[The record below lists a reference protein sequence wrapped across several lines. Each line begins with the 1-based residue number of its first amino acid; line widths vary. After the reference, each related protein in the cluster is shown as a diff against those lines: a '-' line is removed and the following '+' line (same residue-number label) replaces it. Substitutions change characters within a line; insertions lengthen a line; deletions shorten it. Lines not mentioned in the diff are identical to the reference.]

1 MHRSVWIIDRTEAT
15 GRLGMVVAQHELAA
29 EVGVAV
35 LADGGNA
42 IDAAVATAFTIG
54 VVEPFMSGIGGGGL
68 MLVYLAETQETVAI
82 DFGMCAPLAARPD
95 LYALLPGT
103 SATRFGWRAVEGD
116 ANVHGPL
123 AIAVPGAVAGLVT
136 ALERYG
142 TRPLAEL
149 LQPAIRLAR
158 DGFPVS
164 WHTSL
169 EMAQDAALLARYPS
183 TRAIFTRDGL
193 PLPVQTGLEPTILRQ
208 PDLARSLEAIAR
220 EGSDTF
226 YRGELGRQLVEGL
239 RDLGALLT
247 MEDLERYTVRLSA
260 PLWGEYRGYRIAVAP
275 APSGGPTVL
284 EALHLLACFP
294 LAEYGHNSSRT
305 LHILIE
311 AFRQAFVDR
320 FAYLADPA
328 FVPVPV
334 AGLTDPAYARERASE
349 IGERARQR
357 IEPGDPARLGV
368 ERVFA
373 RSLPNYGTGSTTH
386 IGVVDRW
393 GNAVAL
399 TQTLLS
405 AWGSRVVAPGTGIL
419 MNNGM
424 FWFDPEPGRAN
435 SIEPG
440 KRPLA
445 NMAPTLV
452 FADHGVFL
460 TLGAM
465 GGRRII
471 DAVVQVV
478 SNVIDHG
485 LGIQA
490 AISAPRIDC
499 SVEPTVVSSRIDP
512 AVIAALEER
521 GHRLQVV
528 REDFADVPFA
538 SPGGILRDHEGILHG
553 GTNPYYPGAAIG
565 LDR

>member
-1 MHRSVWIIDRTEAT
+1 MSRSEWIIDRTEAL
-15 GRLGMVVAQHELAA
+15 GSHGMVVAQHELAA

-42 IDAAVATAFTIG
+42 IDAAVATAFAIG

-68 MLVYLAETQETVAI
+68 MLVYLAESRETVAI

-123 AIAVPGAVAGLVT
+123 AIAVPGMVAGLVT

-220 EGSDTF
+220 DGADAF

-284 EALHLLACFP
+284 ESLHLLDCFP
-294 LAEYGHNSSRT
+294 LADYGHNSSRT
-305 LHILIE
+305 LHVLIE

-334 AGLTDPAYARERASE
+334 AALTDPAYARERASE
-349 IGERARQR
+349 IGEQARAR
-357 IEPGDPARLGV
+357 IEPGDPQRLGV
-368 ERVFA
+368 QRLYA
-373 RSLPNYGTGSTTH
+373 RSLPNYGAGSTTH
-386 IGVVDRW
+386 INVVDRW

-460 TLGAM
+460 ILGAM

-478 SNVIDHG
+478 SNIIDHG

-490 AISAPRIDC
+490 AISAARIDC

>member
-1 MHRSVWIIDRTEAT
+1 MSRSKWIIDRTEAV
-15 GRLGMVVAQHELAA
+15 GRHGMVVAQHELAA

-42 IDAAVATAFTIG
+42 IDAAVATAFAIG
-54 VVEPFMSGIGGGGL
+54 VVEPFMSGIGGGGIL
-68 MLVYLAETQETVAI
+68 LIHLAESQETVAI

-95 LYALLPGT
+95 LYRLLPATG
-103 SATRFGWRAVEGD
+103 ATRFGWRAVEKD

-123 AIAVPGAVAGLVT
+123 AIAVPGMVAGLAT

-158 DGFPVS
+158 DGFAVS

-169 EMAQDAALLARYPS
+169 EMAQDAALLAQYPS
-183 TRAIFTRDGL
+183 TRAVFTRDGL
-193 PLPVQTGLEPTILRQ
+193 PLPVRTGLEPTILRQ

-220 EGSDTF
+220 DGADAF

-239 RDLGALLT
+239 RALGAILT

-260 PLWGEYRGYRIAVAP
+260 PLWGEYRGYRIATAP

-284 EALHLLACFP
+284 ESLHLLDCFP
-294 LAEYGHNSSRT
+294 LTEYGHNSSRT
-305 LHILIE
+305 LHVLIE

-320 FAYLADPA
+320 FAYLADPG

-334 AGLTDPAYARERASE
+334 AALTDPAYARERASE
-349 IGERARQR
+349 IGEQARAR
-357 IEPGDPARLGV
+357 IEPGDPRRLGV
-368 ERVFA
+368 QRLYA
-373 RSLPNYGTGSTTH
+373 RSLPNYGAGSTTH

-424 FWFDPEPGRAN
+424 LWFDPEPGRAN

-445 NMAPTLV
+445 NMSPTLV
-452 FADHGVFL
+452 FQDDGLFL
-460 TLGAM
+460 VLGAM

-471 DAVVQVV
+471 DAVAQVV

-499 SVEPTVVSSRIDP
+499 SVEPTAVSSRIDGR
-512 AVIAALEER
+512 VISELERR
-521 GHRLQVV
+521 GHRVQIV

-538 SPGGILRDHEGILHG
+538 CPGGILRDRTGTLHG
-553 GTNPYYPGAAIG
+553 GSEPYYPGMAIG
-565 LDR
+565 LA